1 MQRLGNV
8 TILEQPVRVT
18 TLLSVI
24 QTALKARRRQYEIRR
39 QVESLRYQLNLTRTI
54 THNATTA
61 IFMIDSR
68 SRCTFVNPAAE
79 EMIGYQFEEIC
90 GRILH
95 EIIHHHRPDGRNY
108 PVAECPLVRAL
119 PDQFDVVAHEDV
131 FIRRNGDFFPVLC
144 NARPIMK
151 GGVGVGTVIEV
162 RDITERKQ
170 AQERERHLLMETAR
184 ANAQFRAFFEQGALF
199 AGIMDLDGTVIE
211 ANRLCLDACGYRRN
225 EVIGKPFWE
234 CPWWKPSPPLM
245 ERIRTATLGVTQGQP
260 FRAEVPFYTAMGTQ
274 RLVDLNI
281 LPIKDEDGQVLFLAP
296 TGADITDRKLA
307 ERAILDRSQQL
318 RRLAQVATQINMA
331 HDVVSVLNIMTAEAR
346 QLIESH
352 QAVAT
357 ITNDQNWGQALNSV
371 SLSKKYEHWSGYDK
385 TPDGTGI
392 YAIVCQTN
400 QPMRLTQQTLEE
412 HMAWRGFGKE
422 SANHPPMRGW
432 LAAPFVGRDGRN
444 LGLIQLSDRYEGEF
458 TEDDEAVLVQ
468 LAQMASVAIEN
479 ASLVESLRD
488 ADRRKD
494 EFLATLA
501 HELRN
506 PLAPIRTGLEI
517 LKLKA
522 DDQVLVESIRSTM
535 EGQTRQ
541 LVRLVDDLLDIS
553 RITSGKVT
561 LRKEN
566 VELST
571 IVDSAVEASQTVM
584 DDAAH
589 QLTVNLPSE
598 PVFLYGDPTRL
609 VQILSNLLTNAARY
623 TERGGR
629 ISLTAVSED
638 DHVVFIVSDSGI
650 GIPAEMLEKIFDM
663 FTQVNQSLERS
674 HGGLGIGLT
683 LVKRLVALHGGT
695 VIARSEGTGTGSEFI
710 IRLPQYQNSR

>member
-1 MQRLGNV
+1 
-8 TILEQPVRVT
+8 
-18 TLLSVI
+18 
-24 QTALKARRRQYEIRR
+24 
-39 QVESLRYQLNLTRTI
+39 
-54 THNATTA
+54 
-61 IFMIDSR
+61 
-68 SRCTFVNPAAE
+68 
-79 EMIGYQFEEIC
+79 
-90 GRILH
+90 
-95 EIIHHHRPDGRNY
+95 
-108 PVAECPLVRAL
+108 
-119 PDQFDVVAHEDV
+119 
-131 FIRRNGDFFPVLC
+131 
-144 NARPIMK
+144 
-151 GGVGVGTVIEV
+151 
-162 RDITERKQ
+162 
-170 AQERERHLLMETAR
+170 
-184 ANAQFRAFFEQGALF
+184 
-199 AGIMDLDGTVIE
+199 
-211 ANRLCLDACGYRRN
+211 
-225 EVIGKPFWE
+225 
-234 CPWWKPSPPLM
+234 
-245 ERIRTATLGVTQGQP
+245 
-260 FRAEVPFYTAMGTQ
+260 
-274 RLVDLNI
+274 
-281 LPIKDEDGQVLFLAP
+281 
-296 TGADITDRKLA
+296 
-307 ERAILDRSQQL
+307 
-318 RRLAQVATQINMA
+318 
-331 HDVVSVLNIMTAEAR
+331 
-346 QLIESH
+346 
-352 QAVAT
+352 
-357 ITNDQNWGQALNSV
+357 
-371 SLSKKYEHWSGYDK
+371 
-385 TPDGTGI
+385 
-392 YAIVCQTN
+392 
-400 QPMRLTQQTLEE
+400 
-412 HMAWRGFGKE
+412 
-422 SANHPPMRGW
+422 
-432 LAAPFVGRDGRN
+432 
-444 LGLIQLSDRYEGEF
+444 
-458 TEDDEAVLVQ
+458 
-468 LAQMASVAIEN
+468 VAIEN